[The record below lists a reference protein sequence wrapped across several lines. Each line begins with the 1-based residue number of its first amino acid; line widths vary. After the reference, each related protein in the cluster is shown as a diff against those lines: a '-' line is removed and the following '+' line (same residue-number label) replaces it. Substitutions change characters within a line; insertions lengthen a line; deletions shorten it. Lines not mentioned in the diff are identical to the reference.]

1 MHQQIRTV
9 PARSPA
15 DLLVFLEVLAN
26 AGIDMQSAGGS
37 NLEEGGTFAFT
48 VAHGLEQEAMD
59 LLTSEGYH
67 PELVD
72 VDEFTVEVEG
82 AGKLLEAVAQVRS
95 LNEVAGRVI
104 RDITMGAPSRDG
116 RTVVVQIYSVEAP

>member
-1 MHQQIRTV
+1 MHKQIRTV

-15 DLLVFLEVLAN
+15 DLLEFLYVLAN
-26 AGIDMQSAGGS
+26 AGIDMRSAGGS
-37 NLEEGGTFAFT
+37 NIEEDGTFAFT
-48 VAHGLEQEAMD
+48 VAHGKEQEAMD
-59 LLTSEGYH
+59 LLASEGYH

-72 VDEFTVEVEG
+72 VDEFTIEVEG
-82 AGKLLEAVAQVRS
+82 AGKLLEVVTQVRAS
-95 LNEVAGRVI
+95 NLTAGRVI